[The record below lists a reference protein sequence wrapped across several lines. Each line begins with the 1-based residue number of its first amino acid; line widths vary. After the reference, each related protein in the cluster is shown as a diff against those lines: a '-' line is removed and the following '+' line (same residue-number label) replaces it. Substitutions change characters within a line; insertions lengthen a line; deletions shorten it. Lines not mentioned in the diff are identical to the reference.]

1 MNQKERVLP
10 KRVFFSMLAII
21 IAGVFILSS
30 CASAEQRCYNNFV
43 TFVESVEQGAPSFTK
58 QDWEACS
65 QAYDV
70 YVQDLDAYSQLYTP
84 EQNREIGRL
93 KARYHKVC
101 VNYYI
106 NRASDIINSM
116 SHQMEGYLDEM
127 SDTDND
133 YSVTP
138 AAERLEQNINDAI
151 ERVSNIVEE

>member
-1 MNQKERVLP
+1 MYEKESVLSKRVLFSLL
-10 KRVFFSMLAII
+10 VFV
-21 IAGVFILSS
+21 IAGVLLSS
-30 CASAEQRCYNNFV
+30 CATAEQRCYNNFV
-43 TFVESVEQGAPSFTK
+43 SFVESVEQGAPSFTK

-151 ERVSNIVEE
+151 ERVSNIIEE